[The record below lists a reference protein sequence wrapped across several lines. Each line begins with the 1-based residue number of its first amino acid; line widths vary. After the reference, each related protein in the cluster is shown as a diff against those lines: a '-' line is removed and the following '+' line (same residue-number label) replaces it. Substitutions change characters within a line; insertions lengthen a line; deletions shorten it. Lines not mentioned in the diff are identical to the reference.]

1 MRGKDDVLE
10 HLRSTRDEGHRPLTD
25 GLGELRARLAPLERH
40 VVDLDVLGYT
50 VIENALSPSAL
61 ADLRGGLLSAA
72 AEDDAAR
79 GGAAPVDLRS
89 GAGHRDRT
97 QEVVMLLTRGGR
109 AYEELLVRPEPLQL
123 ITYLLGR
130 NRVLSSMTGYV
141 KGPGSTGLGIHS
153 DTAYVPDPVAPYAQ
167 LANVNYC
174 LSDYTRADGCLRIV
188 PGSHR
193 YGHRPRGDLAA
204 ESAVPVEAPAGSA
217 IVFHGNTWHGAHPR
231 TNDGLRLTV
240 SVLFARS
247 YLRPQEHYGP
257 ALTPGFLD
265 RNPPIVRDLLG
276 LDLPTGWSTPA
287 EAADVV
293 RLRREKAPSFYR
305 SRAQHT

>member
-1 MRGKDDVLE
+1 MKGDDDVLG
-10 HLRSTRDEGHRPLTD
+10 HLRSTRDEGPRPLTD
-25 GLGELRARLAPLERH
+25 GLVELREQLAPLERH

-50 VIENALSPSAL
+50 VIENALSASAV

-72 AEDDAAR
+72 AEDDAVA
-79 GGAAPVDLRS
+79 VDRLS
-89 GAGHRDRT
+89 GASHRDRT

-109 AYEELLVRPEPLQL
+109 AYEELLVRPEPLHL

-141 KGPGSTGLGIHS
+141 KGPGSTALGVHS

-193 YGHRPRGDLAA
+193 YGHRPRDERAA
-204 ESAVPVEAPAGSA
+204 EHSVPVEAPAGSA
-217 IVFHGNTWHGAHPR
+217 IVFHGNTWHGAYPR

-257 ALTPGFLD
+257 SVTPGFLD
-265 RNPPIVRDLLG
+265 RNPAIVRDLLG

-287 EAADVV
+287 EAAEVV
-293 RLRREKAPSFYR
+293 RLRRQKAPSFYR